1 MTTMPVK
8 SIRVY
13 VLTAFL
19 FSFGSATA
27 RQPGIERRIDS
38 LLTLMTLE
46 EKCGQLCQ
54 VNAAW
59 TKERG
64 PYLGDEDAAALRKGL
79 VGSVLNL
86 YGAKAVAEA
95 ERIAVTESRLRI
107 PLLMGLDV
115 IHGYRTIF
123 PVPIAEASTWD
134 PRLAEL
140 SAHTAAS
147 EASAA
152 GIQWTFAPMV
162 DIARDPRWGRI
173 VEGSGEDPYLGS
185 VMAAARVRGF
195 QGTDLT
201 DPASIMACAKHFA
214 AYGAAEGG
222 RDYNV
227 ADISERTLR
236 EIYLPPFHAAVE
248 AGAGSLMS
256 SFNEISGVPSSA
268 NRFILTDILRHEW
281 NFDGFVVSDWTA
293 IEELQPHGV
302 AASRSDAGALAVNAG
317 VDMDM
322 VSGIYQKELPAL
334 VREGRVR
341 IETVNEAVRRVLRAK
356 FRLGLFTDATRGA
369 TPERESASLLTE
381 EHLHSALEV
390 ARKSIVLLKN
400 EASLL
405 PLSARLHTIAVIG
418 PLADDKDDPLG
429 PWRGNGKPEN
439 TVTVLEGI
447 REKAPPGTRV
457 TFAKGCGIDTL
468 STRLLE
474 EALGAAMEADVSIA
488 VLGESAEMSG
498 EASSRSS
505 IGLPEAQ
512 KELLMKLHETGKPI
526 VLVLMNGRPLTIAW
540 EAESIPA
547 ILETWFLGTETGHAI
562 ADVLFGAVN
571 PSGKLPVSFPRS
583 IGQIPLYYNHKNTG
597 RPRLDE
603 KEKYTSRYLD
613 SPNTPLYPFG
623 YGLSYTTFAL
633 SNLTLSR
640 PAVGL
645 SDSLEVTVTLANTG
659 RVDGEEVV
667 QLYTR
672 QVTASVTR
680 PVEELRAFRRVQ
692 LKAGERTELRFVLH
706 PDQLSFYNLKMVRVT
721 EPDEFRVY
729 VGPNSRDVIE
739 GKFQLTGK

>member
-1 MTTMPVK
+1 MGRGDRFATQRYKQQAGIRARALRVETRCRRRHRDTIWQRKSDRVATPTAGASSEPRRRRFSLCEAGRSRPAALSPEPHTLRIRSGHAMTTMPVK

-134 PRLAEL
+134 PRLRDL

-185 VMAAARVRGF
+185 V
-195 QGTDLT
+195 
-201 DPASIMACAKHFA
+201 MACAKHFA

-356 FRLGLFTDATRGA
+356 FRLGPFSHA
-369 TPERESASLLTE
+369 TPRA
-381 EHLHSALEV
+381 
-390 ARKSIVLLKN
+390 
-400 EASLL
+400 
-405 PLSARLHTIAVIG
+405 
-418 PLADDKDDPLG
+418 
-429 PWRGNGKPEN
+429 
-439 TVTVLEGI
+439 
-447 REKAPPGTRV
+447 
-457 TFAKGCGIDTL
+457 
-468 STRLLE
+468 
-474 EALGAAMEADVSIA
+474 
-488 VLGESAEMSG
+488 
-498 EASSRSS
+498 
-505 IGLPEAQ
+505 
-512 KELLMKLHETGKPI
+512 
-526 VLVLMNGRPLTIAW
+526 
-540 EAESIPA
+540 
-547 ILETWFLGTETGHAI
+547 
-562 ADVLFGAVN
+562 
-571 PSGKLPVSFPRS
+571 
-583 IGQIPLYYNHKNTG
+583 
-597 RPRLDE
+597 
-603 KEKYTSRYLD
+603 
-613 SPNTPLYPFG
+613 
-623 YGLSYTTFAL
+623 TT
-633 SNLTLSR
+633 
-640 PAVGL
+640 
-645 SDSLEVTVTLANTG
+645 
-659 RVDGEEVV
+659 
-667 QLYTR
+667 
-672 QVTASVTR
+672 
-680 PVEELRAFRRVQ
+680 
-692 LKAGERTELRFVLH
+692 
-706 PDQLSFYNLKMVRVT
+706 
-721 EPDEFRVY
+721 
-729 VGPNSRDVIE
+729 
-739 GKFQLTGK
+739 